1 VSRHRV
7 PGVVHQAQ
15 PGDAAALALL
25 DMLVNPS
32 PWTENQFAGACAAM
46 SDGAHS
52 ALVVRDRE
60 QLLGFVVLSRVLDE
74 ASIHNIAVHPSA
86 QSRGL
91 GQALLATALAEA
103 GRGGA
108 LRCYLEVRASNAA
121 ARRLYEKLGFQLD
134 GIRRN
139 YYSTAVGR
147 EDALLM
153 SLQLAGQES

>member
-1 VSRHRV
+1 MSP
-7 PGVVHQAQ
+7 PGVVHRAQ

-25 DMLVNPS
+25 DKLVNPS
-32 PWTENQFAGACAAM
+32 PWSENQFAGACAETP
-46 SDGAHS
+46 DGAHS
-52 ALVVRDRE
+52 ALVVRDDER
-60 QLLGFVVLSRVLDE
+60 LLGFVVYSHVLDE

-86 QSRGL
+86 RGRGL

-103 GRGGA
+103 ARGGA
-108 LRCYLEVRASNAA
+108 LRCYLEVRASNSA

-134 GIRRN
+134 GVRRN

-153 SLQLAGQES
+153 SLRLAGQES

>member
-1 VSRHRV
+1 MSP
-7 PGVVHQAQ
+7 PGAVQQAG

-25 DMLVNPS
+25 DKLVNPS
-32 PWTENQFAGACAAM
+32 PWTESQFAGACAAKPD
-46 SDGAHS
+46 SGQS
-52 ALVVRDRE
+52 ALVVRDDE
-60 QLLGFVVLSRVLDE
+60 QLLGFVVYSRVLDE
-74 ASIHNIAVHPSA
+74 ASVHNIAVHPSA
-86 QSRGL
+86 QGRGL
-91 GQALLATALAEA
+91 GQALLAAALVEA

-108 LRCYLEVRASNAA
+108 LRCHLEVRASNAA
-121 ARRLYEKLGFQLD
+121 ARSLYEKLGFRLD